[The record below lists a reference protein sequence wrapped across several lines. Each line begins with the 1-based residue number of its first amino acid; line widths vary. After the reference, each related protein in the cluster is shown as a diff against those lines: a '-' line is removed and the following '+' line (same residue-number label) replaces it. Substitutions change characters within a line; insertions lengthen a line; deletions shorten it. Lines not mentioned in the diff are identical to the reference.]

1 MNLSN
6 LLNNGYFEVRDIYSD
21 WVFRVY
27 DISSC
32 IYGWVEPYH
41 LKEEKIKDIE
51 KWQKKIIVITM
62 ESELVPFNVMKQFVE
77 RYPHK
82 FSLDENFHKQEKNI
96 MNIKEKFILSL
107 TSEPKKTFRRAGI
120 TDGDDLLTDEGQKVF
135 LTWLLH
141 SKFAEE
147 FKKEVADEL
156 VENIKNKNENN

>member
-1 MNLSN
+1 
-6 LLNNGYFEVRDIYSD
+6 
-21 WVFRVY
+21 
-27 DISSC
+27 
-32 IYGWVEPYH
+32 
-41 LKEEKIKDIE
+41 
-51 KWQKKIIVITM
+51 
-62 ESELVPFNVMKQFVE
+62 
-77 RYPHK
+77 
-82 FSLDENFHKQEKNI
+82 

-107 TSEPKKTFRRAGI
+107 TSEPKKTFRKAGI